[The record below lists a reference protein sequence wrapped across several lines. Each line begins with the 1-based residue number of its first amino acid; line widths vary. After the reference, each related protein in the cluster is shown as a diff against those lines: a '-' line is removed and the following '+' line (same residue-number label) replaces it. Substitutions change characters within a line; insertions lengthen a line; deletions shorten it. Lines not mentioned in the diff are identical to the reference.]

1 MVRGLKMGSVIDD
14 GTPGGWRCPS
24 IDFAVLLTSLV
35 KSGDFVVVKIDVEG
49 GEWTLL
55 DHLYATGAMGL
66 IDEIF
71 IECHTRMAPALPR
84 GRKRVLSQDC
94 VDMVNGLRGEGVYAH
109 QWL

>member
-49 GEWTLL
+49 GGVDLARSL
-55 DHLYATGAMGL
+55 V
-66 IDEIF
+66 
-71 IECHTRMAPALPR
+71 CH
-84 GRKRVLSQDC
+84 GRDGT
-94 VDMVNGLRGEGVYAH
+94 N
-109 QWL
+109 